1 LIRDLGKK
9 DFTHREAVEEKKKK
23 KFSNYVF
30 WVVLE
35 IGLF

>member
-1 LIRDLGKK
+1 MRDLGKK
-9 DFTHREAVEEKKKK
+9 NFHREAVEEKKKK
-23 KFSNYVF
+23 NEDSMCGF